1 MSEEKVPII
10 TDRKEIY
17 EKCEN
22 MEQLFDKYYL
32 PLLIKHFEE
41 IYELQQE
48 NQQLKEQ
55 INILECLIE
64 SLKLG
69 VTLNSKQ
76 EALLDKIMLGS
87 DK

>member
-1 MSEEKVPII
+1 MNEEKVPII

-22 MEQLFDKYYL
+22 MQQLFDKYYL

-55 INILECLIE
+55 INNLKCLIE
-64 SLKLG
+64 SLRLG

-76 EALLDKIMLGS
+76 EDLLDKIMLGS